1 MSFNSFMISGR
12 LTSDPKTMMT
22 KKGTTI
28 VTFCIAQN
36 KGQDQA
42 FYFPTYTN
50 EEKTMN
56 YLTQYCHNGDFVE
69 TSGRITSKSI
79 TDPATGK
86 NHSELGIIVYS
97 ISKVSSARPKEE
109 VAKAQASNS
118 AASEENNIVLPW

>member
-42 FYFPTYTN
+42 FFFPTYTN

-56 YLTQYCHNGDFVE
+56 YLTQYCHRGDFVE
-69 TSGRITSKSI
+69 ISGRITSKSI
-79 TDPATGK
+79 TDQTTGK
-86 NHSELGIIVYS
+86 NHSELGIIAYS

-109 VAKAQASNS
+109 ATNAQASNS
-118 AASEENNIVLPW
+118 AALEDNNIVLPW